1 MSLKEKLHMEIRS
14 VNDQSDMSAAGVISS
29 MILPRAAKIEALKRS
44 PNNEFDSPRQSPS
57 AEPTPERK
65 RERLVL
71 SLKRYDG
78 SEVLSV
84 YA

>member
-1 MSLKEKLHMEIRS
+1 MEIRS
-14 VNDQSDMSAAGVISS
+14 VNDQSDMSAAGVTSS
-29 MILPRAAKIEALKRS
+29 KILRRTAKIEALQRS

-57 AEPTPERK
+57 AEPTPQRK

-71 SLKRYDG
+71 SIKRHDG